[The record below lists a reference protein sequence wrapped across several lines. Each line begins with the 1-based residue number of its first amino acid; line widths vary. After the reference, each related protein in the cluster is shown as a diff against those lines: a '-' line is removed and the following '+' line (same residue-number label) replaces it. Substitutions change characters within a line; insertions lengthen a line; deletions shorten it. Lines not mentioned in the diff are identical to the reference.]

1 MTSHAQLFDEFNV
14 AANRAAHTLL
24 DGAAVQW
31 QAPPRPS
38 RVGGTHAETQAAAGE
53 PTEKAKHGISNP
65 TADIVADPR
74 RLKVRAAVVDLEL
87 ELKRATLRLR
97 AKAAKL
103 EAAVAEWSGETQED

>member
-24 DGAAVQW
+24 DGSAVQW

-38 RVGGTHAETQAAAGE
+38 RAGGTHAETQAAAGE
-53 PTEKAKHGISNP
+53 PTERAKGGISNP

-74 RLKVRAAVVDLEL
+74 RLKVRAAVVEL
-87 ELKRATLRLR
+87 EHEILRATVRLR
-97 AKAAKL
+97 AKASAL
-103 EAAVAEWSGETQED
+103 ETALSEWAE